1 MKCCRAFR
9 IPASRTRN
17 RFNCVAGCL
26 SNHNFP
32 LNLSALFLVMRIFSF
47 ATGPSRYTRAGAA
60 AGGMDHEVVDGT
72 VRNADEALQALAKLN
87 EALQTLPFFGGNK
100 VVWLRGAN
108 FLGDD
113 RTASSAA
120 VTDRLTELSKS
131 WESFDWQ
138 GVQLLI
144 SAGKVDKRKSF
155 LKTVKKFAA
164 LEDKTVSEKERGGR
178 AAMVVRQRLDELGK
192 KISPHVADELILL
205 AGANLQQLHTESDKL
220 AAYIGEREEVT
231 RQDVHEIA
239 TRTKQAAAFALGD
252 ALGERNLP
260 KLLRVLDEELW
271 EVKLDT
277 KKSPIALL
285 YGLISKV
292 RVMLF
297 LREMVR
303 LKWINPKGGYQQ
315 FKSQLEA
322 IPEDRV
328 PEDRKFNPKSMHPY
342 MLFNALGH
350 ARKYSSAE
358 LVQAMDVLLRCNRQL
373 VSSSTDDTLILQQAL
388 VQIVSKAA

>member
-1 MKCCRAFR
+1 MPPEAQLHAE
-9 IPASRTRN
+9 PL
-17 RFNCVAGCL
+17 CL
-26 SNHNFP
+26 VFGDED
-32 LNLSALFLVMRIFSF
+32 FLVRD
-47 ATGPSRYTRAGAA
+47 RAKQIYEGWCAG
-60 AGGMDHEVVDGT
+60 AGGMDHEVIDGT
-72 VRNADEALQALAKLN
+72 VRNSDEAIEALAKLN
-87 EALQTLPFFGGNK
+87 EALQTLPFFGCNK

-120 VTDRLTELSKS
+120 VTERLTELAKC
-131 WESFDWQ
+131 WEVFDWQ

-144 SAGKVDKRKSF
+144 SASKVDKRKSF
-155 LKTVKKFAA
+155 YKTLKKFAL
-164 LEDKTVSEKERGGR
+164 LEDKSVSDKERGGR
-178 AAMVVRQRLDELGK
+178 AAMVVRQRLAELGK

-205 AGANLQQLHTESDKL
+205 AGANLQQLHTEADKL
-220 AAYIGEREEVT
+220 ALYIGEREEVT

-239 TRTKQAAAFALGD
+239 TRTKQARAFALAD

-285 YGLISKV
+285 YGMISKV
-292 RVMLF
+292 RTMIF

-303 LKWINPKGGYQQ
+303 LKWIDPGGGYQQ
-315 FKSQLEA
+315 FKSQMEA
-322 IPEDRV
+322 IPEDRT

-350 ARKYSSAE
+350 ARKYSQTE
-358 LVQAMDVLLRCNRQL
+358 LVQAMDILLKCNRQL
-373 VSSSTDDTLILQQAL
+373 VSSSTDDALVLQQAL
-388 VQIVSKAA
+388 MQIVAKAA

>member
-1 MKCCRAFR
+1 MPPEAQLHAE
-9 IPASRTRN
+9 PL
-17 RFNCVAGCL
+17 CL
-26 SNHNFP
+26 VFGDED
-32 LNLSALFLVMRIFSF
+32 FLVRD
-47 ATGPSRYTRAGAA
+47 RAKQIYEGWCAG
-60 AGGMDHEVVDGT
+60 AGGMDHEVIDGT
-72 VRNADEALQALAKLN
+72 VRNSDEAIEALAKLN

-120 VTDRLTELSKS
+120 VTERLTELAKC
-131 WESFDWQ
+131 WEVFDWQ

-144 SAGKVDKRKSF
+144 SASKVDKRKSF
-155 LKTVKKFAA
+155 YKTLKKFAL
-164 LEDKTVSEKERGGR
+164 LEDKSVSDKERGGR
-178 AAMVVRQRLDELGK
+178 AAMVVRQRLAELGK

-205 AGANLQQLHTESDKL
+205 AGANLQQLHTEADKL
-220 AAYIGEREEVT
+220 ALYIGEREEVT

-239 TRTKQAAAFALGD
+239 TRTKQARAFALAD

-285 YGLISKV
+285 YGMISKV
-292 RVMLF
+292 RTMIF

-303 LKWINPKGGYQQ
+303 LKWIDPGGGYQQ
-315 FKSQLEA
+315 FKSQMEA
-322 IPEDRV
+322 IPEDRT

-350 ARKYSSAE
+350 ARKYSQTE
-358 LVQAMDVLLRCNRQL
+358 LVQAMDILLKCNRQL
-373 VSSSTDDTLILQQAL
+373 VSSSTDDALVLQQAL
-388 VQIVSKAA
+388 MQIVAKAA

>member
-1 MKCCRAFR
+1 MPSEPQL
-9 IPASRTRN
+9 PAEPL
-17 RFNCVAGCL
+17 CL
-26 SNHNFP
+26 VFGDED
-32 LNLSALFLVMRIFSF
+32 FLVRD
-47 ATGPSRYTRAGAA
+47 RAKQIYEGWCAA

-120 VTDRLTELSKS
+120 VTDRLTELAKS

-178 AAMVVRQRLDELGK
+178 AAMVVRQRFDELGK